1 MYERHFI
8 IVVACLTGLFLL
20 PFVAAGDPPATAT
33 MQFGK
38 DVGSPFPAPSGHD
51 QSSHAKDS
59 LVPRQVV
66 ISQGG
71 TVTFNIVGSVAHQI
85 AIYQPGTKASDI
97 DVTTLAPPGIG
108 CPPISLI
115 NDPVGRVAILDDQ
128 PCAGGATT
136 LSFTFNEPGRY
147 LIICTFLP
155 HFRDFDMYGWVTVK

>member
-1 MYERHFI
+1 MYKRHFI
-8 IVVACLTGLFLL
+8 VVVACLASCVLL
-20 PFVAAGDPPATAT
+20 PFGAVGNPPDTAT

-38 DVGSPFPAPSGHD
+38 DVGSPFPASTEHD

-71 TVTFNIVGSVAHQI
+71 TVTFNIIGSAVHQI

-97 DVTTLAPPGIG
+97 DVTKLTAGG
-108 CPPISLI
+108 ANCPPRPLI
-115 NDPVGRVAILDDQ
+115 DDPVGRVAVLDDQ
-128 PCAGGATT
+128 PCAGGETT
-136 LSFTFNEPGRY
+136 LTFRFDEPGRY